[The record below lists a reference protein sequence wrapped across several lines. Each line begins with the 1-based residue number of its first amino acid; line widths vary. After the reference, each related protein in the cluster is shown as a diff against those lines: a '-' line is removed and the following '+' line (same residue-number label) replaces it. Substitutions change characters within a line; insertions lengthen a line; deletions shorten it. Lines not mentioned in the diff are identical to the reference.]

1 VKGKISKKTRVLYN
15 YALISLMTGF
25 MFIYMFIDGKI
36 SSTFVLGAAPA
47 LIAGIYFLAQAYHRT
62 KKEL

>member
-1 VKGKISKKTRVLYN
+1 MGKIGKKTRNLYN

-25 MFIYMFIDGKI
+25 SFIYMYIDGKI
-36 SSTFVLGAAPA
+36 SEAFLIITIPA
-47 LIAGIYFLAQAYHRT
+47 VIAGIYFLSEAYHRT